1 MIATG
6 DTFTFLDSHVEVNQD
21 WIQPLMLRIKENPK
35 MVVAP
40 IIDVINKVALLFLKE
55 TKQRSRTISNTSA
68 QTLSSPAASAGQWSS
83 DGTG

>member
-6 DTFTFLDSHVEVNQD
+6 ETFTFLDSHVEVNQE

-40 IIDVINKVALLFLKE
+40 IIDVINKVTQITFEKE
-55 TKQRSRTISNTSA
+55 MKHEIRTISNT
-68 QTLSSPAASAGQWSS
+68 
-83 DGTG
+83 

>member
-21 WIQPLMLRIKENPK
+21 WIQPLMLRIKENPR

-40 IIDVINKVALLFLKE
+40 IIDVINKVA
-55 TKQRSRTISNTSA
+55 S
-68 QTLSSPAASAGQWSS
+68 
-83 DGTG
+83 